1 MAEQWEGEHGY
12 APKNHDHDNKY
23 SQLGHTHDGIGE
35 LPAHN
40 HDSIYSK
47 LGHDHDS
54 SYSSISHNHD
64 TVYSKLGHVHDYAAS
79 NHNHD
84 DVYSKL
90 GHSHELIDMLPVGT
104 VLWFGQ
110 DVKLSDKWVVYEALI
125 NRYPMG
131 TDTSGMIGTS
141 LPAGVPEIYALFA
154 GVGHLY
160 NDSAAIM
167 SYASGAIRYA
177 FDGDDTSN
185 NMGQK
190 LGVKIANEGELD
202 DVFSFRASRGQL
214 KPEYVNYRDTALAG
228 IQGNDPKYVSPEDS
242 VYGKA
247 DTVRPDT
254 LCLIPYIK
262 IA

>member
-12 APKNHDHDNKY
+12 APKNHDHDSRY
-23 SQLGHTHDGIGE
+23 SKLGHTHDGIGD

-40 HDSIYSK
+40 HDSVYSK

-79 NHNHD
+79 DHNHD

-90 GHSHELIDMLPVGT
+90 GHSHELIDMLPIGT

-110 DVKLSDKWVVYEALI
+110 DVKLSDKWKVYEELI

-131 TDTSGMIGTS
+131 TDMSGMIGES

-154 GVGHLY
+154 GVGHRGS
-160 NDSAAIM
+160 DTEAVV
-167 SYASGAIRYA
+167 SYASGAIQYA
-177 FDGDDTSN
+177 FAGDDVN
-185 NMGQK
+185 NSLGIK
-190 LGVKIANEGELD
+190 LGVRLANEGAQD
-202 DVFSFRASRGQL
+202 DVFSFRASNGQL
-214 KPEYVNYRDTALAG
+214 KPAYVNKPDRELAG
-228 IQGNDPKYVSPEDS
+228 LQHNDSRYVSSNDS